1 MYNSGWKCTDEV
13 DVEAAIGG
21 AAGGVAEEGLA
32 VGEVVERDA
41 GEHRRRQL
49 DEVAGVGVRVAEA
62 EDGVDLGTVW
72 AGVTVV
78 CASKEEEKEKEG
90 HFVWRWV
97 LHGLGFGATSC

>member
-1 MYNSGWKCTDEV
+1 MAEV
-13 DVEAAIGG
+13 LRLAMVRGEQGDSKALSCACKIDVEAAIGG

-62 EDGVDLGTVW
+62 EDGVDLGTV
-72 AGVTVV
+72 
-78 CASKEEEKEKEG
+78 
-90 HFVWRWV
+90 
-97 LHGLGFGATSC
+97 